1 MLNKE
6 LVKNLKK
13 TLTSWQKAKVT
24 SCILPQRNSNS
35 VEKLIRYNFIH
46 KGVLLIYEELP
57 DLSIYIAS
65 LVSSLEQMNGGTS
78 YEVSIFCST
87 HFYHLLFLTNF
98 PGKIKKV
105 NYKYNNKFIPLNSLA
120 RWLATSNDFFDC
132 NDFNPIPDRG
142 EGQKAPPPPAKPV
155 FPL

>member
-24 SCILPQRNSNS
+24 SCILPQRNSSS
-35 VEKLIRYNFIH
+35 VEKLIRCNFIH
-46 KGVLLIYEELP
+46 KGVLLIHEELP
-57 DLSIYIAS
+57 DLSIYIAL
-65 LVSSLEQMNGGTS
+65 LVPSLEQMNGTS

-105 NYKYNNKFIPLNSLA
+105 NYKYNNKFKNLYPWIHYHDDLLLLMIFLTAMTLTLFRIGGRGKKPP
-120 RWLATSNDFFDC
+120 T
-132 NDFNPIPDRG
+132 PI
-142 EGQKAPPPPAKPV
+142 PV